1 MLDEAT
7 RLLYREARLLDEGRF
22 EEWLELFTP
31 DGVYWVPSR
40 RGQSDPRGVASIIYE
55 DRAILALRVER
66 LAQARAHA
74 LSPMPRTTHLVT
86 NIELLEAADDH
97 SAAGI
102 GCALI
107 VVEHRNDRQRIYS
120 GHGRYMLRRTD
131 GVLRIAS
138 KRVDLVDCDAIQAPI
153 SILL

>member
-1 MLDEAT
+1 MLDETT
-7 RLLYREARLLDEGRF
+7 RLLYREARLLDDGRF

-40 RGQSDPRGVASIIYE
+40 HGQSDPRSVASIIYE
-55 DRAILALRVER
+55 DRAILALRVQR
-66 LAQARAHA
+66 LAEGRAHA

-86 NIELLEAADDH
+86 NIELIEAANDQ
-97 SAAGI
+97 SAARI

-107 VVEHRNDRQRIYS
+107 VVEHRNDWQRIFS
-120 GHGRYMLRRTD
+120 GRGSYALRRAGD
-131 GVLRIAS
+131 ALRIAS
-138 KRVDLVDCDAIQAPI
+138 KRVELADCDAIQAPI